1 MALARYQGVQAAPAF
16 TFAPQSGPVGWPVSI
31 SGTGLTGTT
40 AVTFNDV
47 AATFTVDSD
56 THLTAPVPVGA
67 SSGPISVTTP
77 AGTFTSTESFNVTT
91 LEEGTLPVD
100 EFPVESANGPGPIA
114 STRWDTFFALPNDDA
129 IGRINRRGRVKI
141 FPLPSPFQEPRG
153 IARGRSG
160 RVWFTET
167 GSHTGGE
174 GIGLIDQA
182 GSIREFEL
190 PAGTRPFGIAKGA
203 EGSAWFTEVGS
214 RWGIGQVTLAGDITE
229 FPVDLHNV
237 PLNIVAGPD
246 GAMWFTEDGI
256 VNGGSGAIG
265 RIAPT
270 GELTEYILP
279 TLPGYSSGAGD
290 ITVGPDGNLWFTWAA
305 QRSTDDLDAVLS
317 SVGRITPAGVITEFP
332 LSLDQGWPPGGIT
345 RGRDGN
351 LWLTHGGGNAIV
363 RISVTGTITSF
374 PLPNESSFPVDIT
387 KGRRGV
393 MWFTEVS
400 AIGRFRVRR
409 DGTFIE
415 QRGQVVVRG
424 KHM

>member
-1 MALARYQGVQAAPAF
+1 M
-16 TFAPQSGPVGWPVSI
+16 
-31 SGTGLTGTT
+31 
-40 AVTFNDV
+40 
-47 AATFTVDSD
+47 
-56 THLTAPVPVGA
+56 
-67 SSGPISVTTP
+67 
-77 AGTFTSTESFNVTT
+77 
-91 LEEGTLPVD
+91 
-100 EFPVESANGPGPIA
+100 
-114 STRWDTFFALPNDDA
+114 
-129 IGRINRRGRVKI
+129 
-141 FPLPSPFQEPRG
+141 
-153 IARGRSG
+153 
-160 RVWFTET
+160 WFTET

-174 GIGLIDQA
+174 GIGLIDQG

-214 RWGIGQVTLAGDITE
+214 HWGIGQVTLAGDITE

-305 QRSTDDLDAVLS
+305 QRSTEDLDAVLS

-374 PLPNESSFPVDIT
+374 PLPNESSSPVDIT
-387 KGRRGV
+387 RGEARCDVVHGSERDRTIQGATRRHVHRTTRTCRGSRKRHVRSIPGCPRTEREAVATRRVATASASPSRVSSSACGPDRSRGPSRSNVDDARASGV
-393 MWFTEVS
+393 AHASRTSFSLATRS
-400 AIGRFRVRR
+400 R
-409 DGTFIE
+409 
-415 QRGQVVVRG
+415 Q
-424 KHM
+424 